1 MSNRYSLGRTTWL
14 RYSWLLLVAFLFS
27 TSVSAQVSAYSFTEG
42 VSSYAPLVGGTAINN
57 GGDSDDGIQGPTN
70 IGFTFN
76 FGGVN
81 YTQFSV
87 NTNGLVKLGG
97 TTIGG
102 SAWTNVISNTATHR
116 PLIAALWDDGNQNT
130 GSITYLTSGTAPNRV
145 FEINFN
151 GVNIGGG
158 GATSATNRVSYS
170 IKIYETT
177 NVVEFDYGST
187 LATAGAMSASIG
199 INDMTSYRNVTPGVT
214 STSSTTV
221 LANGIN
227 AVTNLVNKKFT
238 FAPPAACS
246 SVTAGGTATTTNATP
261 CYGASFTLNVTGAT
275 TNTGVGVTYQWYS
288 SLDNV
293 SFDPIVGANS
303 ATLVTSVTTTALY
316 YQRETSCDAGPSD
329 LFSSSILVTPSS
341 SPVSVP
347 YSEDFES
354 LTAFGAGLV
363 PNCMSTQIITGTAFT
378 SANAAVRN
386 GVAARSGT
394 DFVWSRWSSDVVLY
408 TPAINLVGGTS
419 YDFSAYYRNT
429 DPTAGFT
436 LTYYVGTAPNYT
448 GMTSLGTIVN
458 PLNNTTWAEG
468 KYSFT
473 PGTSGVYYFAV
484 RSTAPTSSPWYI
496 NWDDFSVIETPA
508 CTNPSALNVSAVSET
523 GATLGWTPQGAETL
537 WDVEYGPTG
546 FTQGTGIFTNDH
558 TSASLAITGLTA
570 GTAYQFYVRADCAGT
585 ESLWS
590 GPFSFSTLVPGDN
603 CSNVISLDALTSP
616 LNGTTVGASADFS
629 FVCNGNTS
637 PDLIYSITVNAG
649 QVLTIGQT
657 ANGYDSENYVFYGGS
672 CPGTTQIACFDDPDV
687 QNISWTNNTG
697 ITQTVYWIQDGYF
710 DGTIAGTFTLAWSIL
725 TPPPCGITTFP
736 STESFDGLTETCWSV
751 ANVNADADTW
761 VLDGGNPR
769 TGSQSASINTDFN
782 GGANNDYLIS
792 DAITLTGNE
801 RLNYWYRVQSAGEPN
816 DFEILLST
824 TDANPASFTTTLMP
838 TTSFSNTTYANNII
852 NLDAF
857 TGTVYIAFRVP
868 PAGLDG
874 WILYLDDITIETI
887 PACPAPTAGAAAAIT
902 ATSANL
908 SWTAGAAETLWDI
921 EYGPTGFTQG
931 TGTVVSGLTATSY
944 ALTGLAGGTAYQV
957 YYRADC
963 GGTQS
968 AWSGPINFS
977 TLPSNDNCSN
987 ALDLATLT
995 SPYSSSTVGA
1005 TNDFTNTCASGNT
1018 SPDVVFFIDVP
1029 NGFELTI
1036 GQTVNGYDS
1045 ENTVFY
1051 GGACPGTTQIA
1062 CFDDPDI
1069 QNVVWGN
1076 TTGSTQTVYWVQDG
1090 FFGAGD
1096 AGTYT
1101 LAWSLTALPACGNP
1115 TASAVNPVFNGV
1127 SFTINAGGLG
1137 TPVGYEYEIVADL
1150 ATPTGVGTSSVTNAI
1165 SATGLSAVTAYDL
1178 YVRTNCGVDG
1188 FSAWVGPISFTTPNV
1203 PPANDECANAIS
1215 ISCLATPVAGTT
1227 VDATVDTYV
1236 DAGAGGTLTTQRGVW
1251 YVITG
1256 DDNQYT
1262 INTCSATGYDTR
1274 LSVYSGSCGALTPI
1288 TGNDDLACEFSNF
1301 RSQVSFGAFAGTNY
1315 YVFVHG
1321 YEGGFGLSA
1330 VGAFELNISCSA
1342 LCIPDANDACLNAV
1356 ELTPAST
1363 CVYTAGDTECSTN
1376 TVGLANPAGTSG
1388 FATYND
1394 IWYTITPTTSDFYLN
1409 FAYGT
1414 ATLLRYTLYTGTCGA
1429 LVATPVN
1436 GIAPE
1441 ATDLGVFGA
1450 TVGQT
1455 YYLRVGADKPFFGT
1469 DGTDGTFDVCV
1480 RSLPC
1485 STPTSATVTATSQ
1498 TNVNVVINGGV
1509 AGDAYIIEYGPAG
1522 HVPGIDGTA
1531 GAGGTIVTTN
1541 TLNTNVTVAA
1551 EANYTFYVRK
1561 DCSGSAEGY
1570 SFNVGPYNVSTFL
1583 VVPFSGTNTI
1593 TACGATIYD
1602 HAGNANYSDGANGTL
1617 VVNPTSGTLLQITG
1631 SIDTESGWDFVTIYE
1646 GSGTGGTVL
1655 YDASGVGTVN
1665 VQASA
1670 PDVPLTIEFT
1680 SDGSGQ
1686 DVGFQLT
1693 TACLTACGSPLI
1705 AGTINGPSS
1714 ACSGQSFTLS
1724 MNTQELGRTYQW
1736 QVRTSTTSWVN
1747 LVGETGPTLTT
1758 SQTVARIYRCRVG
1771 CAFIGS
1777 TATSPSP
1784 QFEVPMAPFE
1794 QCYCA
1799 SSYTFGTTDN
1809 DAIENVTLGS
1819 IDNTSGISASPFITT
1834 FAPGVGTTT
1843 TLTQG
1848 SEVSGSV
1855 TVFSDFGGLSVAVWI
1870 DFNRNGSY
1878 ESSERVAQS
1887 TASLDGGDTHTF
1899 NFIVP
1904 PTAQVGTTGMR
1915 VRTVWNNGNL
1925 DPCTTYGYGETENYT
1940 VTIATGSA
1948 NDARP
1953 NAQSIAPAVFPGCSN
1968 ITGNLANA
1976 TPTQGEPGNDL
1987 WYTFLAGSNAV
1998 RIQLVGA
2005 QDCEI
2010 ELEDNLGNVLAAEDA
2025 TTANG
2030 NEVLA
2035 FGGLTAGTQYWV
2047 AIRSMNSNPSSF
2059 SCCIQSL
2066 NDSRCDN
2073 GPIFTSLC
2081 NTFKVDWTGT
2091 ANYVVRFTET
2101 AAPNATYTYNMNG
2114 VTSVPLRLIT
2124 GLEHNRSYNVSVDA
2138 VYTVVD
2144 AGGNTSTITA
2154 TSNET
2159 CPITITQH
2167 PLTNLRGIDRDP
2179 ATRTIG
2185 AFISSDV
2192 SVCAATNWEWTF
2204 ELVDE
2209 FGVPNGLEG
2218 PVSVL
2223 ANTTSRFIRTSQ
2235 IPDVLPG
2242 NRYRVRVR
2250 PIFASGPGVFDDL
2263 SFHYLRIAGTAG
2275 MVDVFD
2281 NTANPEEVYF
2291 ERNTENG
2298 VFAALYPNPNN
2309 GDMVNLNLAGI
2320 DSDNVNVRIMD
2331 ASGRIVWTNR
2341 YVVEGALNTIIA
2353 FDRPLTSGIYLV
2365 EMTFDNQVITERMMV
2380 TK

>member
-1 MSNRYSLGRTTWL
+1 MSNKYSLSRTTWL

-27 TSVSAQVSAYSFTEG
+27 TSVWSQVSNYSFAQSSGTYSSISPG
-42 VSSYAPLVGGTAINN
+42 TSAHATGWDDAQTAAITLPFTFVYNGISQTQVRISTNGFLSFGTTGPGGANYTPISSTTAYAGAVSALGRDLIAN
-57 GGDSDDGIQGPTN
+57 GGIVEYATVGTSPN
-70 IGFTFN
+70 RTFVVQWNNAQRYNGGAVAGDVWN
-76 FGGVN
+76 FQIRLN
-81 YTQFSV
+81 ET
-87 NTNGLVKLGG
+87 
-97 TTIGG
+97 
-102 SAWTNVISNTATHR
+102 SNT
-116 PLIAALWDDGNQNT
+116 IQ
-130 GSITYLTSGTAPNRV
+130 IVYGTCT
-145 FEINFN
+145 
-151 GVNIGGG
+151 
-158 GATSATNRVSYS
+158 ATSATAVTVQVGLRGANNTDFNNRL
-170 IKIYETT
+170 TT
-177 NVVEFDYGST
+177 TSWSAT
-187 LATAGAMSASIG
+187 TAGVANTSAIT
-199 INDMTSYRNVTPGVT
+199 TSNTILPASGLTYTW
-214 STSSTTV
+214 
-221 LANGIN
+221 
-227 AVTNLVNKKFT
+227 
-238 FAPPAACS
+238 APPVACE
-246 SVTAGGTATTTNATP
+246 TILPLAGGTVTGSTSVCAAS
-261 CYGASFTLNVTGAT
+261 SFTLNVTGSTGGATGLTYQWESSTDGANFTDVSGATGTSITVAAGITVPTWYQRRTICSAGGPAIVFSNALQITTINCTYDVALTSATYTSIQSTGSNFTWQGTSGDDNVSTTLSLAGTTFVYQGQSVAGIQASTNGWATFNTSNTSTAFTNDITSTGLNRVLAPFWDDLVVTGQDFANINTIKYQIDGTLGSGTAIITIEWSGIERFSISGPNLNFQVKLYETGNIVEFIYGNFQGFDGTVASNYSYTIGYNSATPGTAGAVNRFNMTTAVTNHWTATGNT
-275 TNTGVGVTYQWYS
+275 TNTIMPDCNTKFVLTPGLFTGPTVAPTIPAPVNDNSAGAITLAVNPAPCTSLCGTYYSTRNATASAIAQACASSLSATAADDDVYFSFVASSATDYTIRLRNSPGFDGVLQLLDATLTPISCVDATASLTGSNIEVLSPTGLTPGATYFLRVFHDGAGSGTSGGQFSICVSEVILPPTNDNIGGAIALSTSLSCTPTNSPLPSVLAATASPQATCGGTADDDVWYYWDAISPNDVVTVAGVGSYNPHVE
-288 SLDNV
+288 
-293 SFDPIVGANS
+293 I
-303 ATLVTSVTTTALY
+303 
-316 YQRETSCDAGPSD
+316 
-329 LFSSSILVTPSS
+329 FSSSDNTPTGTLTSLACVNSTSTGGTEVFTGTSLVPGNRYFIRIYHALGGAANGNFNVCVTGNPCLQPTGISSSNITINSADINFTAAGIVEIYYGATTGFVAPTPS
-341 SPVSVP
+341 
-347 YSEDFES
+347 
-354 LTAFGAGLV
+354 
-363 PNCMSTQIITGTAFT
+363 
-378 SANAAVRN
+378 
-386 GVAARSGT
+386 
-394 DFVWSRWSSDVVLY
+394 
-408 TPAINLVGGTS
+408 
-419 YDFSAYYRNT
+419 
-429 DPTAGFT
+429 
-436 LTYYVGTAPNYT
+436 
-448 GMTSLGTIVN
+448 
-458 PLNNTTWAEG
+458 
-468 KYSFT
+468 T
-473 PGTSGVYYFAV
+473 PGTVAGINA
-484 RSTAPTSSPWYI
+484 SP
-496 NWDDFSVIETPA
+496 
-508 CTNPSALNVSAVSET
+508 
-523 GATLGWTPQGAETL
+523 
-537 WDVEYGPTG
+537 YG
-546 FTQGTGIFTNDH
+546 
-558 TSASLAITGLTA
+558 ITGLT
-570 GTAYQFYVRADCAGT
+570 GSTSYTYYVRSDC
-585 ESLWS
+585 
-590 GPFSFSTLVPGDN
+590 
-603 CSNVISLDALTSP
+603 
-616 LNGTTVGASADFS
+616 GASS
-629 FVCNGNTS
+629 
-637 PDLIYSITVNAG
+637 YSN
-649 QVLTIGQT
+649 
-657 ANGYDSENYVFYGGS
+657 
-672 CPGTTQIACFDDPDV
+672 
-687 QNISWTNNTG
+687 
-697 ITQTVYWIQDGYF
+697 
-710 DGTIAGTFTLAWSIL
+710 
-725 TPPPCGITTFP
+725 
-736 STESFDGLTETCWSV
+736 
-751 ANVNADADTW
+751 
-761 VLDGGNPR
+761 
-769 TGSQSASINTDFN
+769 
-782 GGANNDYLIS
+782 
-792 DAITLTGNE
+792 
-801 RLNYWYRVQSAGEPN
+801 
-816 DFEILLST
+816 
-824 TDANPASFTTTLMP
+824 
-838 TTSFSNTTYANNII
+838 
-852 NLDAF
+852 
-857 TGTVYIAFRVP
+857 
-868 PAGLDG
+868 
-874 WILYLDDITIETI
+874 
-887 PACPAPTAGAAAAIT
+887 
-902 ATSANL
+902 
-908 SWTAGAAETLWDI
+908 
-921 EYGPTGFTQG
+921 
-931 TGTVVSGLTATSY
+931 
-944 ALTGLAGGTAYQV
+944 
-957 YYRADC
+957 
-963 GGTQS
+963 
-968 AWSGPINFS
+968 
-977 TLPSNDNCSN
+977 
-987 ALDLATLT
+987 
-995 SPYSSSTVGA
+995 
-1005 TNDFTNTCASGNT
+1005 
-1018 SPDVVFFIDVP
+1018 
-1029 NGFELTI
+1029 
-1036 GQTVNGYDS
+1036 
-1045 ENTVFY
+1045 
-1051 GGACPGTTQIA
+1051 
-1062 CFDDPDI
+1062 
-1069 QNVVWGN
+1069 
-1076 TTGSTQTVYWVQDG
+1076 
-1090 FFGAGD
+1090 
-1096 AGTYT
+1096 
-1101 LAWSLTALPACGNP
+1101 
-1115 TASAVNPVFNGV
+1115 
-1127 SFTINAGGLG
+1127 
-1137 TPVGYEYEIVADL
+1137 
-1150 ATPTGVGTSSVTNAI
+1150 
-1165 SATGLSAVTAYDL
+1165 
-1178 YVRTNCGVDG
+1178 
-1188 FSAWVGPISFTTPNV
+1188 WVGPFTFQTLL
-1203 PPANDECANAIS
+1203 ANDDCANAIP
-1215 ISCLATPVAGTT
+1215 ISCAATPVAGTT
-1227 VDATVDTYV
+1227 VGASVDTYI
-1236 DAGAGGTLTTQRGVW
+1236 DAGAGGSLTAQRGVW

-1262 INTCSATGYDTR
+1262 INTCSAVGYDTR
-1274 LSVYSGSCGALTPI
+1274 ISVYSGSCGALTGI
-1288 TGNDDLACEFSNF
+1288 TGNDDMGASCSSFSTL

-1321 YEGGFGLSA
+1321 YEGGFGLSE
-1330 VGAFELNISCSA
+1330 VGAFELNITCSA
-1342 LCIPDANDACLNAV
+1342 LCIPDANDACANAV
-1356 ELTPAST
+1356 ALTPAAT
-1363 CVYTAGDTECSTN
+1363 CVYTTGDTECSTN

-1409 FAYGT
+1409 FDYGT
-1414 ATLLRYTLYTGTCGA
+1414 ATNLRYTLYTGTCGA

-1436 GIAPE
+1436 GVAPDL
-1441 ATDLGVFGA
+1441 TDFGVFGA

-1455 YYLRVGADKPFFGT
+1455 YYLRVGADQPAFGT
-1469 DGTDGTFDVCV
+1469 VGTNGTFDICV
-1480 RSLPC
+1480 RSIPC

-1498 TNVNVVINGGV
+1498 TNVNVIINGGV
-1509 AGDAYIIEYGPAG
+1509 AGDSYIIEYGPTG
-1522 HVPGIDGTA
+1522 HTPGTAGTA

-1541 TLNTNVTVAA
+1541 TLNTNVAVAA

-1570 SFNVGPYNVSTFL
+1570 SFNVGPYNVSTYL
-1583 VVPFSGTNTI
+1583 IVPFSGTNTI
-1593 TACGATIYD
+1593 TSCGGTIYD
-1602 HAGNANYSDGANGTL
+1602 HAATGNYSNGANGTL
-1617 VVNPTSGTLLQITG
+1617 VVNPTAGTLLQITG

-1646 GSGTGGTVL
+1646 GSGTGGAVL
-1655 YDASGVGTVN
+1655 YDASGVGTIN

-1680 SDGSGQ
+1680 SDGSGT

-1705 AGTINGPSS
+1705 AGTINGPAT

-1784 QFEVPMAPFE
+1784 QFEVAMAPFE

-1799 SSYTFGTTDN
+1799 SSYTSGTSDN

-1848 SEVSGSV
+1848 SEASGSV
-1855 TVFSDFGGLSVAVWI
+1855 TVFSDFGSLSVAVWI

-1887 TASLDGGDTHTF
+1887 TATLDGGDTHPF

-1925 DPCTTYGYGETENYT
+1925 DPCTSYGFGETENYT

-1987 WYTFLAGSNAV
+1987 WYTFQAGSNAV

-2047 AIRSMNSNPSSF
+2047 AIRSMNASPSSF
-2059 SCCIQSL
+2059 SCCIQAL

-2124 GLEHNRSYNVSVDA
+2124 GLEHNRSYSVSVDA

-2159 CPITITQH
+2159 CPISITQH

-2179 ATRTIG
+2179 ATRAIG

-2204 ELVDE
+2204 ELVDNS
-2209 FGVPNGLEG
+2209 GMPSGLEG

-2263 SFHYLRIAGTAG
+2263 SFHYLRIAGNAG